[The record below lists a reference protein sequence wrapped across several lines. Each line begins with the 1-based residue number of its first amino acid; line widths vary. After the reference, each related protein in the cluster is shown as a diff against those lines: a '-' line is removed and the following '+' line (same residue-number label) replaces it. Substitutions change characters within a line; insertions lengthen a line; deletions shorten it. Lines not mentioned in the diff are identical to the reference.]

1 MNESRASAGSLVLSG
16 VAVDGLGEQGT
27 STASTPWPPLSLRN
41 SLSVSV
47 PPVSS
52 QEGPADIDASTG
64 KGEGD
69 DGLDVLA
76 APGLLLQVVVAIG
89 AFADDAGLGGRT
101 EDAAKARRPAS
112 A

>member
-1 MNESRASAGSLVLSG
+1 MNESRASAGSLVLPG

-27 STASTPWPPLSLRN
+27 NTASTPWPPLSLRN
-41 SLSVSV
+41 CWSVSV
-47 PPVSS
+47 SPVAS
-52 QEGPADIDASTG
+52 QEGPANIDASTS
-64 KGEGD
+64 KGD

-89 AFADDAGLGGRT
+89 AFADDAGLGGQV
-101 EDAAKARRPAS
+101 EDAAKARRPAP